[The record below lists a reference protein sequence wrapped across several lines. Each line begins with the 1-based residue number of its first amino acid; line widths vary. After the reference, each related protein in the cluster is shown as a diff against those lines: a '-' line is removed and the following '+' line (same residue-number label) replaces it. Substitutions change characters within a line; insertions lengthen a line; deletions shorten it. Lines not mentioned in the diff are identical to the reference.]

1 MKNEVPATGTLK
13 RFSLPQILNFFKD
26 RQKTGVLTFENENV
40 KKSIYIKNGDAVF
53 AASNQDK
60 DQLGELLI
68 RTGKITPEQYGE
80 SVKLLKRTDK
90 RQGTIF
96 LELGYLTPKQLFQE
110 VKNQIKEIITS
121 LFLWEDGTFSFKES
135 LPSAEIITLTV
146 SMEKLIREGTKIREG
161 KEKEDEGLFIK
172 KVTELFKNID
182 NLTFYD
188 ILEINIDTPQSE
200 IKKAYLKAARNFH
213 PDKHGRLP
221 DPAMKDKLTSLFTF
235 LNRAYDTLSNETEK
249 EKYDS
254 ILLKKTKEKE
264 PESETIRA
272 EKQFERGLAELK
284 AGNAW
289 GAVDSL
295 RWATRLVPNK
305 ASYWAHLSLA
315 LSKMPRRNK
324 EAEEAILKAI
334 ELEPHNVNY
343 YIHLGMIYVN
353 SGMTKRAVQQFK
365 AALTWDP
372 TNKKAMEELGKLQGK
387 K

>member
-1 MKNEVPATGTLK
+1 MKNEVPATGSLK
-13 RFSLPQILNFFKD
+13 RFSLSQILNFFKNQ
-26 RQKTGVLTFENENV
+26 QKTGVLTFENRNV

-53 AASNQDK
+53 ASSNQDE
-60 DQLGELLI
+60 DRLGEMLI
-68 RTGKITPEQYGE
+68 RAGKITPEQYDK
-80 SVKLLKRTDK
+80 SAKLLNQSGK
-90 RQGTIF
+90 RQGTIL
-96 LELGYLTPKQLFQE
+96 LELGYLTPKKLFQE
-110 VKNQIKEIITS
+110 VKNQIKEIIVS

-135 LPSAEIITLTV
+135 LPSSEIITLTI
-146 SMEKLIREGTKIREG
+146 SMEKLIREGIKIKER
-161 KEKEDEGLFIK
+161 KEKEDEGLFIQE
-172 KVTELFKNID
+172 VTELFKNID
-182 NLTFYD
+182 RLTFYD

-213 PDKHGRLP
+213 PDKHSGLP
-221 DPAMKDKLTSLFTF
+221 DPTMKDKLTSLFTF
-235 LNRAYDTLSNETEK
+235 LNKAYDTLSNETEK

-284 AGNAW
+284 TGNAW

-295 RWATRLVPNK
+295 RWATRITPNK

-334 ELEPHNVNY
+334 ELEPHNTNY

-353 SGMTKRAVQQFK
+353 SGMMKRAVQQFK
-365 AALTWDP
+365 TALTWDP

>member
-13 RFSLPQILNFFKD
+13 HFSLPQILNFFKD
-26 RQKTGVLTFENENV
+26 QKKTGVLTFENESV
-40 KKSIYIKNGDAVF
+40 KKSIYIKDGNAVF
-53 AASNQDK
+53 AASNQDEDRLEEMLIRAGK
-60 DQLGELLI
+60 LTPGQYDKSVELL
-68 RTGKITPEQYGE
+68 KQP
-80 SVKLLKRTDK
+80 DK
-90 RQGTIF
+90 RQGTI
-96 LELGYLTPKQLFQE
+96 LVELGYLTPRKLFQE
-110 VKNQIKEIITS
+110 VNNQIKEIIVS

-146 SMEKLIREGTKIREG
+146 SMEKLIREGVKIKER
-161 KEKEDEGLFIK
+161 KEKEDEGLFIQ

-188 ILEINIDTPQSE
+188 ILEINIDTPQPE

-213 PDKHGRLP
+213 PDKHSGLP
-221 DPAMKDKLTSLFTF
+221 HPSMKDKLTSLFTL

-284 AGNAW
+284 TGNAW

-295 RWATRLVPNK
+295 RWATRINPGK

-315 LSKMPRRNK
+315 FSKMPRRNK
-324 EAEEAILKAI
+324 DAEEAILKAI

-372 TNKKAMEELGKLQGK
+372 TNKKALEELEKLQGK